1 MDDNMIKLAG
11 KLSKPPIFS
20 HESHG
25 VKFYQLML
33 SVKRLSGAADT
44 IRVQAQQALIG
55 ELGIEEENIP
65 VSVIGHLRSF
75 NNKSGIGSRLVLY
88 VLARELKISNEEDG
102 HVNILKITGTLCKPP
117 TYRKTPLGREICDL
131 LIAVSR
137 YHGRSDYLPC
147 IAWGTHARSCAEL
160 KTGDRVNINGR
171 LQSREYTKIE
181 NGVEVI
187 KTAFEVSASE
197 IIPVRNEG
205 VLTLSEMPRV

>member
-1 MDDNMIKLAG
+1 MDNNMIKLAG
-11 KLSKPPIFS
+11 KLNGPPVFS

-25 VKFYQLML
+25 VKFYQLTL
-33 SVKRLSGAADT
+33 CVNRLSGAADT

-55 ELGIEEENIP
+55 ELGIEEQDIPINI
-65 VSVIGHLRSF
+65 IGHLRSF
-75 NNKSGIGSRLVLY
+75 NNKSGIGNRLVLY
-88 VLARELKISNEEDG
+88 VLARELKIGNEEDC
-102 HVNILKITGTLCKPP
+102 HINTLKLTGTLCKPP

-147 IAWGTHARSCAEL
+147 IAWGTHARGCAEL
-160 KTGDRVNINGR
+160 KIGDRVDIKGR

-181 NGVEVI
+181 NGIEVI

-197 IIPVRNEG
+197 IIPE
-205 VLTLSEMPRV
+205 